1 VGRGW
6 TPRDELYGIA
16 DQLID
21 AGLGLHKPIGIPE
34 LSTFD
39 LQVCMIPIVYS
50 TDCFSVMGRSR
61 FFEILINCSFGFSG

>member
-6 TPRDELYGIA
+6 TPRDELYGVV
-16 DQLID
+16 DQSID
-21 AGLGLHKPIGIPE
+21 VGLGLHEPISNPE

-50 TDCFSVMGRSR
+50 TDWFSFDG
-61 FFEILINCSFGFSG
+61 EIQIL